1 MRILN
6 TAFAA
11 LSALTIYTTVAPPL
25 LAEGAADAVWTG
37 VDIAVLGEVH
47 DNPAHHLEQAR
58 LTTLIAPKAL
68 VFEMLTEAQVAA
80 AAGADRQDMAALA
93 AALGWAETGWPAF
106 DLYAPIFAAAPDA
119 ALYGAGLPHAAA
131 RAAMSD
137 GVVASFGA
145 EAAVFGLTNP
155 LPEAQQEA
163 RLQLQADAH
172 CGALPED
179 MLPIMVDLQR
189 LRDAHL
195 ARAAVAAF
203 TETGGP
209 VALIT
214 GNGHART
221 DWGATALIRV
231 VQPDLSVVALGQG
244 EEGIPATGVFDV
256 HADAAGVDRGDPCDA
271 FR

>member
-1 MRILN
+1 MRVLN

-11 LSALTIYTTVAPPL
+11 LTALAKLIIVAPPL
-25 LAEGAADAVWTG
+25 LAEGAADAVWSG

-58 LTTLIAPKAL
+58 LTALIAPKAL

-80 AAGADRQDMAALA
+80 AAGADRRDMVGLA
-93 AALGWAETGWPAF
+93 AALGWADTGWPAF
-106 DLYAPIFAAAPDA
+106 ELYAPIFAAAPDA
-119 ALYGAGLPHAAA
+119 LLYGAGLPRAAA
-131 RAAMSD
+131 RAAMSE

-145 EAAVFGLTNP
+145 EAASFGLTDP

-179 MLPIMVDLQR
+179 MLPMMVDLQR

-209 VALIT
+209 VVVIT

-221 DWGATALIRV
+221 DWGATALIRD
-231 VQPDLSVVALGQG
+231 VQPDLTVVALGQG
-244 EEGIPATGVFDV
+244 EEGLPATGVFDV
-256 HADAAGVDRGDPCDA
+256 HADAAGVDRGDPCEA